1 MIIDF
6 WTFCVVKDLS
16 NTRQEKNQLEKIGSN
31 NRRLTNQI
39 FTVFYVPI
47 IACKPFDKIVLIN
60 NSDLSSIRS
69 FVSNW

>member
-6 WTFCVVKDLS
+6 WAFCVVKDLS

-31 NRRLTNQI
+31 NRRLP
-39 FTVFYVPI
+39 FYVSI

-69 FVSNW
+69 FVSN